1 MEDLV
6 ANTVTTSISNGL
18 RNGGFGALDWG
29 NWVYGIF
36 AGFIGGGA
44 SAVTS
49 GITLNMV
56 DGQDFNIYTHKF
68 YVMTGA
74 IFIVNGT
81 LNMLAF
87 LSKSPL
93 PTVVTKTVVEKTEE
107 IKSPPAIVRTKVE
120 QTKTEPAPVPPV
132 PEKKE

>member
-1 MEDLV
+1 
-6 ANTVTTSISNGL
+6 
-18 RNGGFGALDWG
+18 
-29 NWVYGIF
+29 
-36 AGFIGGGA
+36 
-44 SAVTS
+44 
-49 GITLNMV
+49 MV

-93 PTVVTKTVVEKTEE
+93 PTVVTKTVVEKTEQ
-107 IKSPPAIVRTKVE
+107 IKSPQLRL
-120 QTKTEPAPVPPV
+120 
-132 PEKKE
+132 